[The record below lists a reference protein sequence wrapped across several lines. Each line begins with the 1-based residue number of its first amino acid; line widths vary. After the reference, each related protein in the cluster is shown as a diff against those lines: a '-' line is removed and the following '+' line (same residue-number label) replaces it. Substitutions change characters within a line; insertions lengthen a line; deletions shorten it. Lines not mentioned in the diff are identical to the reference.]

1 MLYPELFKQLES
13 VRWDMDKD
21 IPWDSFDA
29 SKLSDEQA
37 QTIKMNA
44 ITEWAA
50 LPATEM
56 FLRDNRDD
64 SDFSAFMSIWF
75 FEEQKHSLVLME
87 YLRRFRPDL
96 VPTEEELHDIRFEFD
111 PAPALE
117 TLMLHFCGEIRL
129 NHWYRRASEWHSEPV
144 IKQIYSTL
152 SQDEA
157 RHGGA
162 YLRYMKRAIGKF
174 GNEARTAFTKVGVL
188 MASARRTAQAL
199 HPTNLHVNKAL
210 FPHDTIQSRLPNP
223 EWLEHWLDKQINF
236 DAVWESKV
244 VERILHNMSLLM
256 NQSFKSV
263 QELNRYR
270 KELGKE
276 ISAAAQNGRTGP
288 SAKVLPC
295 PSCCLRQGSWPKS
308 LRVSSSPRGCC
319 HWRARWSSPMASLT
333 SCTGAMPATWPRPGP
348 WAPACWWPSIPTHLR
363 AAWAR
368 GRTVRSM
375 PNRTGRPLSLLSGR
389 STW

>member
-1 MLYPELFKQLES
+1 MH
-13 VRWDMDKD
+13 KD
-21 IPWDSFDA
+21 IPWADFDA
-29 SKLSDEQA
+29 ASLTDEQA
-37 QTIKMNA
+37 LTIKMNA

-96 VPTEEELHDIRFEFD
+96 SPSEEELHAVRFEFD

-129 NHWYRRASEWHSEPV
+129 NHWYRRASEWHTEPV
-144 IKQIYSTL
+144 IKAIYTKL

-162 YLRYMKRAIGKF
+162 YLKYMKRAIEKCGLDAKS
-174 GNEARTAFTKVGVL
+174 AFAKVGVL

-210 FPHDTIQSRLPNP
+210 FPADTIQSRLPDP
-223 EWLEHWLDKQINF
+223 GWLEHWLDQQIRF
-236 DAVWESKV
+236 DAVWETKV
-244 VERILHNMSLLM
+244 VERILHNLGLLF
-256 NQSFKSV
+256 NRSFNTV
-263 QELNRYR
+263 QELNKYR
-270 KELGKE
+270 KELSRE
-276 ISAAAQNGRTGP
+276 TAAEQP
-288 SAKVLPC
+288 VLLP
-295 PSCCLRQGSWPKS
+295 
-308 LRVSSSPRGCC
+308 
-319 HWRARWSSPMASLT
+319 
-333 SCTGAMPATWPRPGP
+333 GA
-348 WAPACWWPSIPTHLR
+348 
-363 AAWAR
+363 
-368 GRTVRSM
+368 V
-375 PNRTGRPLSLLSGR
+375 
-389 STW
+389 